1 MLLEDAP
8 ANAPRSATNHGKLG
22 TAKASQ
28 TIKRRK
34 STKWI
39 EPSLE
44 LNWNRSVCG
53 HVSPLVMKE
62 PFLLRAESLLEV
74 ESQRSRGSDSSGKKP
89 LVRSTG
95 DCSKPM
101 PLTRPMLLLLSML
114 IGDSVGFWIGLCLLL
129 TFPEVISWLTSNCKY
144 EGGVESE
151 EKKRKM
157 MRRGIEKKKKS
168 ILGDWWKWLLMTI
181 WLMIYGT

>member
-1 MLLEDAP
+1 
-8 ANAPRSATNHGKLG
+8 
-22 TAKASQ
+22 
-28 TIKRRK
+28 
-34 STKWI
+34 
-39 EPSLE
+39 
-44 LNWNRSVCG
+44 
-53 HVSPLVMKE
+53 MKE

-101 PLTRPMLLLLSML
+101 PLTRPMLLLLAML

-157 MRRGIEKKKKS
+157 MRRGIEKRKKN

-181 WLMIYGT
+181 WLMIYGTKVQKIMTFSWIAESAETYYIYVKKMLSLTCRLLQRNFECTCRRNSR